1 MRDLAESIG
10 VALTDLDGIAV
21 AMQAPMER
29 TTGAITPWCNIRI
42 PNWAEMPIESTFAE
56 ATGVPV
62 VAAND
67 AKLAALAEWTWG
79 AGRGVDDFLYVR
91 ASEGVSGGIILNGE
105 IYDGGNGMAGDLG
118 HVALEGGG
126 EVCYCGSR
134 GCLTTLISER
144 AILDAV
150 RTSAGTKDSLRDVLD
165 AARRGD
171 AACQRVLAEAGNHLG
186 RALANAAK
194 VMAPSVIAVGGELG
208 AAGPLLFGGL
218 ISSIELSNI
227 RASASSPEFVPARLG
242 ADAAQLGGLVAILRH
257 VGMGQSDLEP
267 WMTDE
272 DRIGSPVL
280 AQV

>member
-1 MRDLAESIG
+1 M
-10 VALTDLDGIAV
+10 
-21 AMQAPMER
+21 
-29 TTGAITPWCNIRI
+29 
-42 PNWAEMPIESTFAE
+42 
-56 ATGVPV
+56 
-62 VAAND
+62 
-67 AKLAALAEWTWG
+67 
-79 AGRGVDDFLYVR
+79 
-91 ASEGVSGGIILNGE
+91 
-105 IYDGGNGMAGDLG
+105 
-118 HVALEGGG
+118 
-126 EVCYCGSR
+126 
-134 GCLTTLISER
+134 TTLISER